1 MNLVIDLHAQLF
13 NFWHFTNTI
22 AYLMGRYEPSSPSTK
37 ELHDLNFGKLDSV
50 LQTHFLQIARF
61 STAFSLEE
69 NKLEI
74 LLKLISVID
83 SWLEGR
89 VNSLC
94 QKSELDKFEFCTS
107 CLFRAR

>member
-1 MNLVIDLHAQLF
+1 
-13 NFWHFTNTI
+13 
-22 AYLMGRYEPSSPSTK
+22 MGRYEPSSPSTK